1 MFLANQVLDPRIMVG
16 MVPPHGDRCL
26 TVDLGPSTFIAM
38 TIDLPTPSTM
48 QVPRVGTP
56 SGTTD
61 PKATDHG
68 SQRGYCAQPPRSKS
82 HGKQASPPQA
92 GAQSTRRGF
101 RVGVADSMG
110 EGFVRGA
117 QAMAGPSVAV
127 CGCSNTSGGFN
138 ALRS

>member
-1 MFLANQVLDPRIMVG
+1 

-48 QVPRVGTP
+48 QVPRVGKP

-68 SQRGYCAQPPRSKS
+68 SQRGLLSPTPTFQEPRQTGQPPFKRV
-82 HGKQASPPQA
+82 HGPRAWA
-92 GAQSTRRGF
+92 
-101 RVGVADSMG
+101 
-110 EGFVRGA
+110 
-117 QAMAGPSVAV
+117 
-127 CGCSNTSGGFN
+127 
-138 ALRS
+138 

>member
-1 MFLANQVLDPRIMVG
+1 

-48 QVPRVGTP
+48 QVPRVGKP

-68 SQRGYCAQPPRSKS
+68 SQRGLLHPIPTLQEPRQTGQPLLLEGARST
-82 HGKQASPPQA
+82 G
-92 GAQSTRRGF
+92 RGL
-101 RVGVADSMG
+101 RVGVVNSF
-110 EGFVRGA
+110 EESFVGRVIDFY
-117 QAMAGPSVAV
+117 Q
-127 CGCSNTSGGFN
+127 
-138 ALRS
+138 